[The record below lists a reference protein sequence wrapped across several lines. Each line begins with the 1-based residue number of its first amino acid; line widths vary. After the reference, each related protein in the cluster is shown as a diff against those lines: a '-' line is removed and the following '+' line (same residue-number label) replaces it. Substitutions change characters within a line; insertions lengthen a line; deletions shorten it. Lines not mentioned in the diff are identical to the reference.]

1 MQLNKY
7 KNYFFNQLKTIY
19 PETEISSFWS
29 WLTEFYL
36 NKTRIELALN
46 PHQLTDEMKQN
57 FDDALNRLKIQEPI
71 QHILGETYF
80 MDYPISVS
88 QEVLIPR
95 PETEDLVRWIIEDYR
110 EVDGHILDIGT
121 GSGCIAIA
129 LDLGMFNARVTALD
143 VSEKALKI
151 AAENAKRNRA
161 KVNFIK
167 QDILSTQV
175 LNQNYQV
182 IVSNPPY
189 VRELERSQMQ
199 KNVLNYEPDL
209 ALFVADDSPLLF
221 YDKIGRLAFR
231 HLEKNGSLYF
241 EINQYLAKETLDL
254 LRKIGFKDVELRK
267 DLYGNDRMI
276 KASL

>member
-7 KNYFFNQLKTIY
+7 KNYFFNQLKNIY

-110 EVDGHILDIGT
+110 EVEGHILDIGT

-167 QDILSTQV
+167 QDILSTQA

-189 VRELERSQMQ
+189 VRELEKSQMQ

-209 ALFVADDSPLLF
+209 ALFVTDDSPLLF
-221 YDKIGRLAFR
+221 YDKIGSLAFR

-267 DLYGNDRMI
+267 DLYSKDRMI

>member
-46 PHQLTDEMKQN
+46 PLQLTDEMKQN
-57 FDDALNRLKIQEPI
+57 FDAALNRLKNQEPI

-129 LDLGMFNARVTALD
+129 LELGLPNARVTALD
-143 VSEKALKI
+143 FSEKALKI

-254 LRKIGFKDVELRK
+254 LRKIGFNDVELRK
-267 DLYGNDRMI
+267 DLYGNDRLI

>member
-110 EVDGHILDIGT
+110 EVEGHILDIGT

-167 QDILSTQV
+167 QDILSTQA

-189 VRELERSQMQ
+189 VRELEKSQMQ

-209 ALFVADDSPLLF
+209 ALFVTDDSPLLF

>member
-7 KNYFFNQLKTIY
+7 KNYFFNQLNAIY

-57 FDDALNRLKIQEPI
+57 FDAALNRLKNQEPI
-71 QHILGETYF
+71 QYILGETYF
-80 MDYPISVS
+80 MDYPFSVS

-110 EVDGHILDIGT
+110 EVDGYILDIGT

-129 LDLGMFNARVTALD
+129 LELSLGNARVTALD

-151 AAENAKRNRA
+151 AKENAKRNQA

-167 QDILSTQV
+167 QDILSTQA

-189 VRELERSQMQ
+189 VRELERSKMQ

-209 ALFVADDSPLLF
+209 ALFVTDDSPLLF

-231 HLEKNGSLYF
+231 HLKKNGSLYF
-241 EINQYLAKETLDL
+241 EINEYLAKETLDL
-254 LRKIGFKDVELRK
+254 LHKIGFKDVELKK
-267 DLYGNDRMI
+267 DLYGKDRMI

>member
-7 KNYFFNQLKTIY
+7 KNYFFNQLKNIY

-71 QHILGETYF
+71 QHILGETNF

-95 PETEDLVRWIIEDYR
+95 PETEDLVRWIIEDYS
-110 EVDGHILDIGT
+110 DINGHVLDIGT

-129 LDLGMFNARVTALD
+129 LDLGLCNARVTALD

-151 AAENAKRNRA
+151 AAENARRNHA

-167 QDILSTQV
+167 QDILSTQA

-189 VRELERSQMQ
+189 IRELEKSQMQ

-209 ALFVADDSPLLF
+209 ALFVTDDSPLLF